1 MIYFINNHRLH
12 QLKRSFMKRIF
23 IFGKIISKND
33 KKLLNVEKDCVSIL
47 A

>member
-1 MIYFINNHRLH
+1 MIYFINIHRLH
-12 QLKRSFMKRIF
+12 QLKRAFWQRIS
-23 IFGKIISKND
+23 IFGKFISKND